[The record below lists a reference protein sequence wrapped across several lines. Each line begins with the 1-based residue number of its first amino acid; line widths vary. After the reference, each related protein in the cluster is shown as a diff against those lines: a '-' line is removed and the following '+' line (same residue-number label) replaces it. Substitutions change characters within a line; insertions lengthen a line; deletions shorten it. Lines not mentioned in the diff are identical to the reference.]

1 MLNRKLV
8 VVLIIGV
15 VVVSLVTVGWWSY
28 WQPWS
33 VDQLI
38 FSRATT
44 YIEEPLRADGYPD
57 YVEAINS
64 RLSEGVTPVNNA
76 AVLLLRAMG
85 PEDIP
90 ADVSQEFFKRL
101 GIAPLSPTGDY
112 FEEWS
117 TYFKRIPEPQRPKPP
132 MDFSLTV
139 EDLFWDMQSRAGER
153 PWSRE
158 EFPHLAGWLDSNERE
173 LRMVVAAS
181 HFPRY
186 YVPRFASGDRPE
198 VVNVLLPLINNAR
211 QSCLALVVRSN
222 LRIKEGNIEGAWDDM
237 MACRRLGRLI
247 GQGSFLVELLLCHAI
262 EELGIAGQIEIV
274 SDTDLTA
281 EQCARMKKELDE
293 LPALPSAAGHFDFS
307 ERLELL
313 DIVLTVAREGP
324 EALAGMQE
332 DSDNNPV
339 SSLTM
344 RGGDWNVALVMV
356 NEWMDRYVA
365 AASIADPKGRA
376 IEAGRIEAE
385 LQALLAEIKGPKGF
399 SSSFASRTAA
409 SDRNANVI
417 IGHMF
422 PAITSI
428 LQSDARARTQHE
440 LLRVGVALAHFK
452 AENGDFPE
460 KLELLAPQ
468 YLKAAPCD
476 QFAGTPLVY
485 RKRLNGYLL
494 YSIGANQKDE
504 EGRSYDA
511 SGDDLVI
518 EVPRQTGAVM
528 GNVRMGNG
536 E

>member
-8 VVLIIGV
+8 LGLIIGV

-28 WQPWS
+28 RRPWS

-64 RLSEGVTPVNNA
+64 RLSDGVTPVNNA

-85 PEDIP
+85 PKDIP
-90 ADVSQEFFKRL
+90 PDVSPEFFKRL
-101 GIAPLSPTGDY
+101 GIAPLPPTGDY
-112 FEEWS
+112 FEEWP
-117 TYFKRIPEPQRPKPP
+117 TYFKRIPEPERPKPP
-132 MDFSLTV
+132 MDFSRTV
-139 EDLFWDMQSRAGER
+139 EDLFWDMQTRAEER

-158 EFPHLAGWLDSNERE
+158 EFPHLAGWLDANERE

-198 VVNVLLPLINNAR
+198 VMNLLLPLINNAR
-211 QSCLALVVRSN
+211 QACMALVVRSN
-222 LRIKEGNIEGAWDDM
+222 LRMKEGNIEGAWDDM

-247 GQGSFLVELLLCHAI
+247 GQGSYLVELLLCHAI
-262 EELGIAGQIEIV
+262 EGLGIAGQIEIV

-281 EQCARMKKELDE
+281 EQYARMKKALEELS
-293 LPALPSAAGHFDFS
+293 PLPSAAGHFDFS

-324 EALAGMQE
+324 AALAGMQGNSE
-332 DSDNNPV
+332 KNAV

-376 IEAGRIEAE
+376 IEAGRIEAD
-385 LQALLAEIKGPKGF
+385 LQAMLGEIKGPKGF
-399 SSSFASRTAA
+399 ASSFASRNST
-409 SDRNANVI
+409 SDRNANVL
-417 IGHMF
+417 IGLTF

-440 LLRVGVALAHFK
+440 LLRAGVALAHFK

-460 KLELLAPQ
+460 RLETLVPQ
-468 YLKAAPCD
+468 YLKSAPGD
-476 QFAGTPLVY
+476 LFVGTALVY
-485 RKRLNGYLL
+485 TKRPNGYLL

-504 EGRSYDA
+504 EGGRYDQNA
-511 SGDDLVI
+511 DDLVI
-518 EVPRQTGAVM
+518 EVPRKADLM